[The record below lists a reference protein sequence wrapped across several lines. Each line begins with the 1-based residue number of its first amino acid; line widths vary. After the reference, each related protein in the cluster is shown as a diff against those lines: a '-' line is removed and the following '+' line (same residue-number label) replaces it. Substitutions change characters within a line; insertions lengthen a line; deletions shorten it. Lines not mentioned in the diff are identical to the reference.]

1 MIGKE
6 KLSEI
11 ILYSVANGKAAT
23 LEAFKLNEETYS
35 RYMREGRKTFGDTLD
50 SIIKLKEQYTDSE
63 LQLLSTGERPLSTH
77 TAIRTFEGTKVK
89 IGVMS
94 DMHFGSI
101 YTDPSHSLSAI
112 QEFNRQKVDMVV
124 CPGDITEGMMN
135 RPGDV
140 YELTHIGY
148 KAQRAEAIRILDKID
163 APFYTISG
171 NHDMSY
177 TSKHGTGA
185 NIVEDICEGMKQKGH
200 YLGHDEGDI
209 NMNGII
215 IRLFHGGDGSSYAL
229 SYRGQKIIE
238 AISGGDKPNLVL
250 AGHSHK
256 FFTMFYRNVHYVEA
270 GTLQRQ
276 SSWMRGKKLAAHVGF
291 SVLEMTIGDKEV
303 KAFSPTW
310 YPFYK

>member
-1 MIGKE
+1 LIGKD
-6 KLSEI
+6 KLTEI
-11 ILYSVANGKAAT
+11 VLYCVANGKEAT
-23 LEAFKLNEETYS
+23 KKAFVINDETMA
-35 RYMREGRKTFGDTLD
+35 RYMREARKRFGDSLD
-50 SIIKLKEQYTDSE
+50 SIVRLKEQYSDE
-63 LQLLSTGERPLSTH
+63 EIQLLSTGERPLSAH
-77 TAIRTFEGTKVK
+77 TAVKTFEGKQIK

-94 DMHFGSI
+94 DMHYGSI
-101 YTDPSHSLSAI
+101 YTDPSHSESVIA
-112 QEFNRQKVDMVV
+112 EFNRQKVDMVL
-124 CPGDITEGMMN
+124 CPGDIVEGMMG

-148 KAQRAEAIRILDKID
+148 KAQRAEAIRLLDKIE
-163 APFYTISG
+163 APFYCISG

-185 NIVEDICEGMKQKGH
+185 NVVEDICEGMKQKGN
-200 YLGHDEGDI
+200 YLGHDEGDLNI
-209 NMNGII
+209 NGIV

-238 AISGGDKPNLVL
+238 AISGGEKPAIML

-256 FFTMFYRNVHYVEA
+256 QFAMFYRNIHYIEA
-270 GTLQRQ
+270 GTLQKQ

-291 SVLEMTIGDKEV
+291 FVLDVTIADKEV

-310 YPFYK
+310 YPFYS